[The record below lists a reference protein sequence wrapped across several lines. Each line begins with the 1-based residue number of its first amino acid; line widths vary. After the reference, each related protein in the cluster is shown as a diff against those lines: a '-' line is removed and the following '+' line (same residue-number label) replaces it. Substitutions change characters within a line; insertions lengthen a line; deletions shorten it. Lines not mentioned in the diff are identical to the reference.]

1 MVNCAVLG
9 CNNESR
15 RKADC
20 GENTTKVSFFSVPT
34 VVRRQ
39 CNQTLEV
46 STKRRAEWFRR
57 LNRGYINTNAT
68 HYKVCSEHFVS
79 GRPSYLMDVTNPDW
93 APSLRLGYD
102 RNSAAKSEARHQRR
116 CKRAATSKEIQ
127 EGNSRVLQPS
137 NVLNVQHSAVCRTVT
152 GTPLAR
158 PVTAHNKEADEP
170 HASRCAL
177 NSGSDPPSVQSHEE
191 GRASAEMGSP
201 VGVVVDAS
209 YYVKFSEAGV
219 QATTSTAEASVNTT
233 SLLKDAETQTD
244 ITGSVLKSFE
254 ADNQVLRTELQE
266 VKGSLDTLRLSKASL
281 EHDNTR
287 VQIYTGLPSFTVLI
301 SLFTLVES
309 SVPHSPNNAL
319 AKFQEFVLTLMRLRL
334 GVALQDLASIEEA
347 LTGVFNDR
355 NFCL

>member
-20 GENTTKVSFFSVPT
+20 GENTTKVSFFFLFRL
-34 VVRRQ
+34 VRRQ

-46 STKRRAEWFRR
+46 STKR
-57 LNRGYINTNAT
+57 GDINTNAT

-93 APSLRLGYD
+93 APILHLGYD
-102 RNSAAKSEARHQRR
+102 RNSTAKSDARHQRR

-170 HASRCAL
+170 HAPHCAF
-177 NSGSDPPSVQSHEE
+177 NSGSGQCP
-191 GRASAEMGSP
+191 R
-201 VGVVVDAS
+201 
-209 YYVKFSEAGV
+209 
-219 QATTSTAEASVNTT
+219 
-233 SLLKDAETQTD
+233 
-244 ITGSVLKSFE
+244 
-254 ADNQVLRTELQE
+254 
-266 VKGSLDTLRLSKASL
+266 
-281 EHDNTR
+281 
-287 VQIYTGLPSFTVLI
+287 
-301 SLFTLVES
+301 
-309 SVPHSPNNAL
+309 
-319 AKFQEFVLTLMRLRL
+319 
-334 GVALQDLASIEEA
+334 
-347 LTGVFNDR
+347 
-355 NFCL
+355 

>member
-93 APSLRLGYD
+93 APSLHLGYD

-152 GTPLAR
+152 GTMAY
-158 PVTAHNKEADEP
+158 
-170 HASRCAL
+170 SY
-177 NSGSDPPSVQSHEE
+177 
-191 GRASAEMGSP
+191 MG
-201 VGVVVDAS
+201 
-209 YYVKFSEAGV
+209 
-219 QATTSTAEASVNTT
+219 T
-233 SLLKDAETQTD
+233 
-244 ITGSVLKSFE
+244 
-254 ADNQVLRTELQE
+254 
-266 VKGSLDTLRLSKASL
+266 
-281 EHDNTR
+281 
-287 VQIYTGLPSFTVLI
+287 I
-301 SLFTLVES
+301 S
-309 SVPHSPNNAL
+309 
-319 AKFQEFVLTLMRLRL
+319 
-334 GVALQDLASIEEA
+334 
-347 LTGVFNDR
+347 FNDIQHLYSTLILYR
-355 NFCL
+355 HTTCTPCYST